1 MDAVAQ
7 AEKVAKIKCLD
18 ELDGFEAAAKKR
30 GILPEELMAIHLRRQ
45 QLTPPKGRKR

>member
-18 ELDGFEAAAKKR
+18 ELSGFEAAAKAR
-30 GILPEELMAIHLRRQ
+30 GILPEEVRALHQRRTE
-45 QLTPPKGRKR
+45 LTPKKRRRK